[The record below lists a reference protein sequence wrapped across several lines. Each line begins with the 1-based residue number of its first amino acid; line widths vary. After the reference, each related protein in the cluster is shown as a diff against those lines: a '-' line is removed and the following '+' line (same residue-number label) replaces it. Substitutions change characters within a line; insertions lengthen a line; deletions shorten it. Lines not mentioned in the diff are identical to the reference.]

1 MGILDNFK
9 RKGADRAPVVIPEAM
24 KMQDPVNY
32 NSVLDYLVGLSQDD
46 FKKMTKSAEIYR
58 KANRDVA
65 GLIGV
70 EDEPTT
76 SIQTSQPELE
86 DEDLDNMLAAN
97 SDDLTAAFLE
107 DELPVDKVK
116 KPHATERKIEVKE

>member
-9 RKGADRAPVVIPEAM
+9 KGKSDRTPVAVPEAM
-24 KMQDPVNY
+24 KPQDPVNY

-46 FKKMTKSAEIYR
+46 FKKMTRSAEIYR
-58 KANRDVA
+58 KANKDVA
-65 GLIGV
+65 NLIGV

-86 DEDLDNMLAAN
+86 DEDLDNLLSAN
-97 SDDLTAAFLE
+97 KDDLTTAFLE
-107 DELPVDKVK
+107 DEIPADKSK
-116 KPHATERKIEVKE
+116 KPQAPERKIEIND